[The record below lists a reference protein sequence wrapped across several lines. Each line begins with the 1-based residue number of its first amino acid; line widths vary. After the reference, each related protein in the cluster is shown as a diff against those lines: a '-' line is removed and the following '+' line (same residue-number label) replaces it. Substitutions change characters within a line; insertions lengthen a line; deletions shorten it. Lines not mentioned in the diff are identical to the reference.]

1 MDKHKYKIIDIYN
14 FTDHTY
20 KLSCERNNFEFI
32 SGQCVNI
39 GLVGSGINREYS
51 TYSSENDEIL
61 EFCDPRIQLI
71 KNSVEEMFDVE
82 IKDHSLYFFGT
93 KKKK

>member
-39 GLVGSGINREYS
+39 GLVGSVMSYTTTAAGSCRVAM
-51 TYSSENDEIL
+51 T
-61 EFCDPRIQLI
+61 
-71 KNSVEEMFDVE
+71 
-82 IKDHSLYFFGT
+82 
-93 KKKK
+93 